1 MEAGM
6 KCIRKRWSRKDR
18 EFIEA
23 NVGKMTVEEMA
34 KELKVATTALR
45 AHARRHGISLC
56 AYRIS
61 EHDKYLCRE
70 LYKEGLDIHVIAQK
84 MELSNRAVSSVVY
97 SEY

>member
-1 MEAGM
+1 MM
-6 KCIRKRWSRKDR
+6 CKRKRWSREDR

-23 NVGKMTVEEMA
+23 SVWKMTVEEMA
-34 KELKVATTALR
+34 KKLKVATTALR

-56 AYRIS
+56 VYRIS

-70 LYKEGLDIHVIAQK
+70 LYKEGLAIHVIAQK
-84 MELSNRAVSSVVY
+84 MELSNRAVSSIVY

>member
-1 MEAGM
+1 MM
-6 KCIRKRWSRKDR
+6 CKRKRWSREDR

-23 NVGKMTVEEMA
+23 SVGKMTVEEMA
-34 KELKVATTALR
+34 KKLKVATTALR

-56 AYRIS
+56 VYQIS

-70 LYKEGLDIHVIAQK
+70 LYKEGLAIHVIAQK
-84 MELSNRAVSSVVY
+84 MELSNRAVSSIVY

>member
-1 MEAGM
+1 MM
-6 KCIRKRWSRKDR
+6 CKRKRWSREDR

-23 NVGKMTVEEMA
+23 SVGKMTVEEMA
-34 KELKVATTALR
+34 KKLNVATTALR

-61 EHDKYLCRE
+61 KHDKYLCRE
-70 LYKEGLDIHVIAQK
+70 FYKEGVAIHVIAQK
-84 MELSNRAVSSVVY
+84 MELSNRAVSSIVY

>member
-1 MEAGM
+1 MM
-6 KCIRKRWSRKDR
+6 CNRKRWTRGDR

-23 NVGKMTVEEMA
+23 SVGKMTVEEMA
-34 KELKVATTALR
+34 KKLNVATTALR

-56 AYRIS
+56 VYRIS

-70 LYKEGLDIHVIAQK
+70 LYKEGLAIHVIAKK
-84 MELSNRAVSSVVY
+84 MELSNRAVSSIVY